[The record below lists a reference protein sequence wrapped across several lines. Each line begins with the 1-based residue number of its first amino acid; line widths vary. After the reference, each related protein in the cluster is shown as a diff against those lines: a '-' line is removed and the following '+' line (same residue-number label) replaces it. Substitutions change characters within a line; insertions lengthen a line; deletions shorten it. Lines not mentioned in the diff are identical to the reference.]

1 MAGVVIPAL
10 GYATDDVIVLQWHK
24 APGDPV
30 AAGEML
36 VDIEAEKSVSTIEA
50 GETGVLLAV
59 YAPAGAVVAE
69 GATVGWIGAASEAA
83 PVVELDVLGWA
94 EDLGPIPRELAGHVP
109 TGRLLPAAARDAGE
123 PPGKA
128 SRARLR
134 NFLKGLLRQITATR
148 MARSWVA
155 APKVDLFADIDFSR
169 VVAHRQARKDAGH
182 DAPSFNVYIA
192 HAVVQAF
199 ADLPHLNLNWIDG
212 QATPLEQVSVGVAVA
227 LEDSLLTISMKHL
240 GGASLDEIQHR
251 FKALIRKA
259 LAMSLRRDEM
269 YGNSLT
275 VTNLGEFEVS
285 SFSAII
291 NPPEIFILA
300 IGKLD
305 ERVVMRNGVPT
316 AVPYSR
322 FCLSFDHRGVDGAPA
337 SKLLRQIKT
346 HLEHYGEA

>member
-1 MAGVVIPAL
+1 MAGVLIPAL

-36 VDIEAEKSVSTIEA
+36 VDIEAEKSVNTLEA

-69 GATVGWIGAASEAA
+69 GSTVGWIGAASEAA
-83 PVVELDVLGWA
+83 PVVELEVLGWA
-94 EDLGPIPRELAGHVP
+94 EDLGPIPAELAGRVP
-109 TGRLLPAAARDAGE
+109 TGRLMPAAMSSAEER
-123 PPGKA
+123 PGKA
-128 SRARLR
+128 SRGKLR
-134 NFLKGLLRQITATR
+134 NFLKGLLREITATR
-148 MARSWVA
+148 MARSWAA

-169 VVAHRQARKDAGH
+169 VVSHRQARKDAGH
-182 DAPSFNVYIA
+182 EAPSFNVYIA
-192 HAVVQAF
+192 HAVVKAF

-212 QATPLEQVSVGVAVA
+212 RAVPLDNVSVGVAVA
-227 LEDSLLTISMKHL
+227 LDESLLTISMKHL
-240 GGASLDEIQHR
+240 DGASLDEIQHR

-259 LAMSLRRDEM
+259 LAMSLQRDEM

-275 VTNLGEFEVS
+275 VTNLGEFDVS
-285 SFSAII
+285 SFAALI
-291 NPPEIFILA
+291 NPPEVFILA

-305 ERVVMRNGVPT
+305 ERVVMRDGVPT
-316 AVPYSR
+316 AVPFSR
-322 FCLSFDHRGVDGAPA
+322 FCLSFDHRGVDGGPA

-346 HLEHYGEA
+346 HLEHLGEA